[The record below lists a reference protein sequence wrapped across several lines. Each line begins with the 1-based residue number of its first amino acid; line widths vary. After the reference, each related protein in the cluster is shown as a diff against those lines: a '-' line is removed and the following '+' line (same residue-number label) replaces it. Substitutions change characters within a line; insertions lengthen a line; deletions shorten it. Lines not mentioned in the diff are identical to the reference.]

1 MENSIGLGF
10 VPLEYAE
17 PGRRLEVEIRGRGVP
32 AVVTKL
38 PFYKRQAAG
47 RA

>member
-47 RA
+47 GA